1 MRQFFENK
9 LTFLAVSSLFT
20 LAFCW
25 NLGHQRTDMMNGH
38 GLLVPEGAINVAHG
52 AAFPPDP
59 WEDPAVRLA
68 HGATFP
74 PDPWEDPAVRLA
86 HGATFPPDPWEDPAV
101 RLAHGATFPPDPWED
116 PAVHAAMFAA

>member
-1 MRQFFENK
+1 MRGIPHWNDKLRTIFKEIFMRQFFENK

-52 AAFPPDP
+52 A
-59 WEDPAVRLA
+59 
-68 HGATFP
+68 TFP

-101 RLAHGATFPPDPWED
+101 R
-116 PAVHAAMFAA
+116 AAMFAA